1 MIKFL
6 LLGMLRD
13 SNLAQRHCIPCEGGT
28 APLDHADIGRFLGNL
43 TLEWAVVD
51 DVKLRRE
58 FRFKSYMEAM
68 VFVNDVA
75 AIAEEEGHHPDMCI
89 YFNRV
94 VIELTT
100 HSIDGLSDNDFILAR
115 KIEICC

>member
-1 MIKFL
+1 MWREF
-6 LLGMLRD
+6 
-13 SNLAQRHCIPCEGGT
+13 NLAQKHCTPCEAGSP
-28 APLDHADIGRFLGNL
+28 PLDHADVLRFMENL
-43 TLEWAVVD
+43 ALDWTVAND
-51 DVKLRRE
+51 THLRRE
-58 FRFKSYMEAM
+58 FRFNSYMEAM

-100 HSIDGLSDNDFILAR
+100 HSIHGLSDNDFILAR
-115 KIEICC
+115 KIELSC

>member
-1 MIKFL
+1 MWREL
-6 LLGMLRD
+6 
-13 SNLAQRHCIPCEGGT
+13 NLAQKHCTPCEAGSP
-28 APLDHADIGRFLGNL
+28 PLDHADVVQFLHSLNL
-43 TLEWAVVD
+43 AWNVKD
-51 DVKLRRE
+51 DLSIQHE

-100 HSIDGLSDNDFILAR
+100 HSIHGLSDNDFILAR
-115 KIEICC
+115 KIELTA

>member
-1 MIKFL
+1 MQ
-6 LLGMLRD
+6 
-13 SNLAQRHCIPCEGGT
+13 NHCTPCETGS
-28 APLDHADIGRFLGNL
+28 APLDHAEILAFLPTL
-43 TLEWAVVD
+43 TLDWNVVD
-51 DVKLRRE
+51 DARLTRE
-58 FRFKSYMEAM
+58 FRFGSFMESM

-75 AIAEEEGHHPDMCI
+75 AIAEEEGHHPDMYI

-115 KIEICC
+115 KIEVCC

>member
-1 MIKFL
+1 MW
-6 LLGMLRD
+6 RE
-13 SNLAQRHCIPCEGGT
+13 SNLAHKHCIPCEGGT
-28 APLDHADIGRFLGNL
+28 APLDHADIVRFQKDLE
-43 TLEWAVVD
+43 LEWKVVD
-51 DVKLRRE
+51 DTKLQRE

-75 AIAEEEGHHPDMCI
+75 AIAEEEGHHPDMCM

-94 VIELTT
+94 VIDLTT

-115 KIEICC
+115 KIELCC